1 MYAPPNTLNK
11 WAFILNHSGLVVH
24 SKSIA
29 LTFYTN
35 KSIFFPINPF
45 VIYDYVDKHLF
56 AIYPN
61 KP

>member
-11 WAFILNHSGLVVH
+11 WFFILYRSGLVVY

-29 LTFYTN
+29 MTFYTN
-35 KSIFFPINPF
+35 KSIFSPINPF

-56 AIYPN
+56 ALHLS
-61 KP
+61 K